1 VHVGPS
7 WSGID
12 FKEPSDMTDEHT
24 GIRTA
29 TREDLI
35 TAMHSE
41 AFAYAS
47 YMLFAATAR
56 EDGRKEVAELFE
68 TIAHTEL
75 HQHFARLAEEA
86 GLVGGDAD
94 NLRSAIEAESYAI
107 EIMYPS
113 FAEHAAAAGDAGAAG
128 AFTAA
133 RGEDVDHLE
142 SFREA
147 LLDVTP

>member
-1 VHVGPS
+1 
-7 WSGID
+7 
-12 FKEPSDMTDEHT
+12 MAN
-24 GIRTA
+24 GIRSA
-29 TREDLI
+29 TREDLL

-47 YMLFAATAR
+47 YMLYATTAR
-56 EDGRKEVAELFE
+56 DDGRKEIADLFE
-68 TIAHTEL
+68 AVARAEL

-94 NLRSAIEAESYAI
+94 NLRAAIEAESYAI
-107 EIMYPS
+107 EVMYPS

-128 AFTAA
+128 AFISA
-133 RGEDVDHLE
+133 RDDDVSHLE